1 MTSKV
6 VWGTVDHWRKYP
18 KEHRFDYSVF
28 TFEFDVDQL
37 PALHVGP
44 RLLAFERRA
53 VFSVRSADYLEGPG
67 TIREKVERVLVKH
80 GQLEKPARITL
91 ITSPRYF
98 GYVFNPVSFFAC
110 FDTHGRVLGLI
121 TQVNNTFG
129 DTHVYPLV
137 TAQPSAMPVAW
148 NFSKDFFVSPF
159 FNMEGTY
166 EVALESEGETLG
178 VRVDLHKEGEK
189 VFAASLRGDGAPIT
203 KGRILATLRRF
214 PITSFLTMP
223 RIHGQAMAL
232 YFKVGASV
240 YTRPHP
246 TSENTIRSRQNVI
259 HHARLGLLAILR
271 AFRRSPEQK

>member
-1 MTSKV
+1 
-6 VWGTVDHWRKYP
+6 
-18 KEHRFDYSVF
+18 
-28 TFEFDVDQL
+28 
-37 PALHVGP
+37 
-44 RLLAFERRA
+44 
-53 VFSVRSADYLEGPG
+53 VRSADYLEGAG

-80 GQLEKPARITL
+80 GQTEKPARITL

-98 GYVFNPVSFFAC
+98 GYIFNPVSFFAC
-110 FDTHGRVLGLI
+110 FDSHGRVLGLI

-137 TAQPSAMPVAW
+137 VKEPSAMPVQW
-148 NFSKDFFVSPF
+148 HFSKDFFVSPF

-189 VFAASLRGDGAPIT
+189 VFAASLRGDAESVSA
-203 KGRILATLRRF
+203 KRLWATLCRF

-232 YFKVGASV
+232 YFKARAYV
-240 YTRPHP
+240 YERPHP
-246 TSENTIRSRQNVI
+246 TSADTIRSRQNFI
-259 HHARLGLLAILR
+259 HHARLGLLSILR
-271 AFRRSPEQK
+271 AFRRSPEHK

>member
-1 MTSKV
+1 MRSKV

-18 KEHRFDYSVF
+18 KEHPFDYPVF
-28 TFEFDVDQL
+28 TFEFDVDEL
-37 PALHVGP
+37 SSMNVGP
-44 RLLAFERRA
+44 RLLAYERRA
-53 VFSVRSADYLEGPG
+53 VFSVRSADYLEGTG
-67 TIREKVERVLVKH
+67 TLREKVERVLVKH

-110 FDTHGRVLGLI
+110 FDAHDRVLGLI

-137 TAQPSAMPVAW
+137 AAEPSAMPVTW

-159 FNMEGTY
+159 FTMEGTY
-166 EVALESEGETLG
+166 EVALENEGVTLG
-178 VRVDLHKEGEK
+178 VRVDLHKNGEK
-189 VFAASLRGDGAPIT
+189 VFAASLRGEGELIT
-203 KGRILATLRRF
+203 KGRLLATLRRF
-214 PITSFLTMP
+214 PITAFLTMP

-232 YFKVGASV
+232 YFKAKALV
-240 YTRPHP
+240 YKRPHP
-246 TSENTIRSRQNVI
+246 TSENTIRSRQNLI

-271 AFRRSPEQK
+271 AFRGSPEQR